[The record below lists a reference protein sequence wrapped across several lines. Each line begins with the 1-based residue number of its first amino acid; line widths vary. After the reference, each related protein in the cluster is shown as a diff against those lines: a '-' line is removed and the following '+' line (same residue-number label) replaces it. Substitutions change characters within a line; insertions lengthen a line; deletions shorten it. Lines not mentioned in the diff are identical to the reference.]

1 MQPSAKFVNRELS
14 WLEFNQRVLDE
25 ARDADVPLLERLK
38 FLAITSSNLDE
49 FFMVRV
55 GGLHLLAREKPAR
68 RDPSGMTPDEQLRA
82 VSERTHRMMAE
93 QYACYRD
100 ELEPQLA
107 AGGVRRVR
115 AGELN
120 AKQAQAV
127 QTVFD
132 EELFAVLSPMAVS
145 GPDDFPLLVHGTLN
159 VLVQLAPAGRNLKSE
174 TRNPKEIR
182 STKGGNPKS
191 ESRNP
196 KQIQS
201 TESEIQH
208 ASDQDVSDIRNSD
221 LEFPSD
227 FAAVEFEQ
235 GRDSDLT
242 AGPGRPRF
250 AVIPFGPATTRFVT
264 LPSEGGYSYMLLE
277 DVVAMHVERFFP
289 GETIV
294 DCVPFRIT
302 RNADIGTRDDTAS
315 DLLAEMEE
323 VLRARKES
331 DCIRLEI
338 DDAVTP
344 TGLDFLQT
352 TLRLADRGVYR
363 AKGPLDLAAFMRLA
377 GLQGFDALKY
387 DDWPPQPSLMADP
400 AADIFQVVR
409 DHDVLLHHP
418 YESFEPVLR
427 LIESAAADPDV
438 MAIKQTLYRTSRDS
452 PIVAALIRAA
462 ESGKSVTAI
471 VELKARFDEARNI
484 EWAKDLERAGGQVI
498 YGVMGLKTHAKAC
511 LIVRREPHGIQ
522 RYVHFGT
529 GNYNEITAK
538 LYTDVSLL
546 TCDPG
551 LTADAVNFFNAVT
564 GYSQPQQFQ
573 KLEAAP
579 LGLRP
584 KILELIHSETERKR
598 HKQEARITAK
608 LNSLVDPELI
618 EALYE
623 ASQAG
628 VTIKLNVRGICCL
641 RPGVKGLSENI
652 KVVSIIDRF
661 LEHSRIFRFHHG
673 GADLVYISSA
683 DWMPRNLNRRVE
695 LFVPVEDPKC
705 RKRVVGILN
714 AAFRDNVR
722 GRVLL
727 PDGTFQPPKRP
738 RGGKRFR
745 SQEELYR
752 QARDS
757 VKEAEQSRTTV
768 FIPHRAPE
776 SD

>member
-1 MQPSAKFVNRELS
+1 MHPSAKFVNRELS

-68 RDPSGMTPDEQLRA
+68 RDPSGRTPDEQLAA
-82 VSERTHRMMAE
+82 VSERTHRMTAE

-132 EELFAVLSPMAVS
+132 EELFAVLSPMAVT

-159 VLVQLAPAGRNLKSE
+159 VLVQLAPAAAESRVEGGESRARKFQQPGSRRSEVGGRKSE
-174 TRNPKEIR
+174 V
-182 STKGGNPKS
+182 GKS
-191 ESRNP
+191 VEFLRPPN
-196 KQIQS
+196 
-201 TESEIQH
+201 SELGSPI
-208 ASDQDVSDIRNSD
+208 SD
-221 LEFPSD
+221 LRSPI
-227 FAAVEFEQ
+227 
-235 GRDSDLT
+235 SDLRPPT
-242 AGPGRPRF
+242 SAGMRF
-250 AVIPFGPATTRFVT
+250 AVIPFGPATTRFIT
-264 LPSEGGYSYMLLE
+264 LPSDGGYSYMLLE
-277 DVVAMHVERFFP
+277 DVVAMFIERFFH
-289 GETIV
+289 GETII

-331 DCIRLEI
+331 DCVRLEI

-344 TGLDFLQT
+344 AGLEFLQT

-363 AKGPLDLAAFMRLA
+363 ANGPLDLAAFMRLA
-377 GLQGFDALKY
+377 GLQGFDSLKY
-387 DDWPPQPSLMADP
+387 DDWPPQPSLMVDA
-400 AADIFQVVR
+400 AADIFEVVR

-438 MAIKQTLYRTSRDS
+438 MAIKQTLYRTSRNS

-462 ESGKSVTAI
+462 EAGKSVTAI

-511 LIVRREPHGIQ
+511 LVVRREPHGIQ

-546 TCDPG
+546 TCDRE

-564 GYSQPQQFQ
+564 GYSQPQQFH
-573 KLEAAP
+573 KIEAAP

-584 KILELIHSETERKR
+584 KLLELIHSETERKR

-628 VTIKLNVRGICCL
+628 VAIKLNVRGICCL
-641 RPGVKGLSENI
+641 RPGVEGLSENI

-683 DWMPRNLNRRVE
+683 DWMPRNLNRRIE

-727 PDGTFQPPKRP
+727 PDGTFQPPRRP

-752 QARDS
+752 QVRDS
-757 VKEAEQSRTTV
+757 VKQAEQSRTTV
-768 FIPHRAPE
+768 FVPHRAPE
-776 SD
+776 AEE

>member
-1 MQPSAKFVNRELS
+1 MHPSKKLVNRELS

-55 GGLHLLAREKPAR
+55 GGLYLLSQEKPTR
-68 RDPSGMTPDEQLRA
+68 RDPSGMTAAEQLA
-82 VSERTHRMMAE
+82 AISERAHRMTVDQDE
-93 QYACYRD
+93 CYRN
-100 ELEPQLA
+100 ELEPALA
-107 AGGVRRVR
+107 AAGIRRVR

-120 AKQAQAV
+120 AKQAQTV
-127 QTVFD
+127 QTVFG

-145 GPDDFPLLVHGTLN
+145 GAEDFPLLVHGTLN
-159 VLVQLAPAGRNLKSE
+159 VLVQLAPAGGNPKSE

-182 STKGGNPKS
+182 STKGGNPKP
-191 ESRNP
+191 ETRNP
-196 KQIQS
+196 KQILS
-201 TESEIQH
+201 TKPDTQNV
-208 ASDQDVSDIRNSD
+208 SDQDVSDIRNSD

-227 FAAVEFEQ
+227 FGF
-235 GRDSDLT
+235 RDSELT

-250 AVIPFGPATTRFVT
+250 AVIPFGPATSRIVT
-264 LPSEGGYSYMLLE
+264 LPSDGGYSYMLLE
-277 DVVAMHVERFFP
+277 DAVAMSIERFFA

-323 VLRARKES
+323 LLQARKES
-331 DCIRLEI
+331 DCIRLEVA
-338 DDAVTP
+338 DTVTP
-344 TGLDFLQT
+344 AGLDFLQT
-352 TLRLADRGVYR
+352 ALQLDDAGVYR
-363 AKGPLDLAAFMRLA
+363 AQGPLDLAAFMRLA

-387 DDWPPQPSLMADP
+387 DDWPPQPSLMVDP
-400 AADIFQVVR
+400 AADIFEVVR

-438 MAIKQTLYRTSRDS
+438 MAIKQTLYRTSRNS

-462 ESGKSVTAI
+462 EAGKSVTAI

-538 LYTDVSLL
+538 LYSDVSLL
-546 TCDPG
+546 TCDPE
-551 LTADAVNFFNAVT
+551 LTADAVSFFNAVT
-564 GYSQPQQFQ
+564 GYSQPQQFH
-573 KLEAAP
+573 KIEAAP
-579 LGLRP
+579 IGLRP

-641 RPGVKGLSENI
+641 RPGVEGLSENI

-683 DWMPRNLNRRVE
+683 DWMPRNLNRRIE

-727 PDGTFQPPKRP
+727 PDGTFQPPQRA

-745 SQEELYR
+745 SQEQLYR
-752 QARDS
+752 QVVEG
-757 VKEAEQSRTTV
+757 VKEAEQFRTTAFV
-768 FIPHRAPE
+768 PHRAPE
-776 SD
+776 TE